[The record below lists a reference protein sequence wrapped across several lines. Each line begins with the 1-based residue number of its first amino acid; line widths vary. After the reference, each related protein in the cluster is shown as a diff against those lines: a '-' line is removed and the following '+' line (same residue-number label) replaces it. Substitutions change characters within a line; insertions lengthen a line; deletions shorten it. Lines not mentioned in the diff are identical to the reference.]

1 MASILARAL
10 IRWRW
15 VIILFWAAI
24 GYFAAEKAPQVEE
37 ALNVR
42 GGSREP
48 TEASRAEQL
57 LRDRFTRSLNDFFIV
72 AIRTTAGRA
81 DSSPVVDTLAR
92 RLAGFPWASTVATFA
107 STGDSTFLSKDGHT
121 TLVVVAVNPNGDD
134 VSSFVA
140 PIRDAV
146 HQSMRATG
154 TDSSTTTIRVTGRS
168 ALDLDVRSVVASDS
182 RRGEIRLLPLTA
194 GILLLAFGALVAAI
208 LPLIVGFM
216 AIWITLAIVVIL
228 SAYTPMSVFVLNMT
242 TMLGLGVGIDY
253 SLLIVTRF
261 REELNRGLRRQ
272 QAAARA
278 ISTAGA
284 AVLTSG
290 LTVVVGFTALL
301 FTPLVETQSVGLGG
315 LVVVS
320 VAVALSTTLLPA
332 LLAVLGR
339 QIDRPRWLARRLTWY
354 HAPTAWEKWARSLSR
369 NPKRA
374 LAVGGTVVALLTLP
388 VFWIRIGLPSRNWWP
403 MATEA
408 GQGVQMLEDMG
419 VSNLILPVR
428 VAVEVPEGQTVVS
441 ATSLRGLRAL
451 SDSLRAD
458 PRVAQVRSI
467 VDLEPGNSILQYSI
481 LYSNLE
487 DARKQY
493 GAFLD
498 GYLSR
503 DNRVALLDVILQ
515 DTTSLTSGMD
525 LSRKARALAAAAPK
539 QLKEASIL
547 VGGYTAASL
556 DLQDV
561 LLKRFP
567 MLVFSI
573 LACTGVMLALVFRSV
588 LVPIKAVIMNTLS
601 VSATFGLIVLVF
613 QHGFGGSVFGLTGP
627 TSAIFVVV
635 PVLVFAVVF
644 GLSMDYEVFLLSR
657 VKEAFDRTGDNDKA
671 TEEGLSATASV
682 ITSAALIMIL
692 VFGVFAFARV
702 LAMQFLG
709 FGLAVAVL
717 LDATII
723 RMVLV
728 PAIMHLAGEWNWWPG
743 GRRMP
748 GRASRST
755 EARTSHDGPA
765 LGVSGDE
772 IRTSGPS
779 ISTGGLTA
787 GGEERQRPR
796 H

>member
-1 MASILARAL
+1 MASLLSRAL

-15 VIILFWAAI
+15 AIIVFWAVV
-24 GYFAAEKAPQVEE
+24 GYLAAEKSPQVEE

-42 GGSREP
+42 GGTREP
-48 TEASRAEQL
+48 TEASRAEEIM
-57 LRDRFTRSLNDFFIV
+57 RGRFTRSLNDFFV
-72 AIRTTAGRA
+72 LVIRTTGRA
-81 DSSPVVDTLAR
+81 DSSPLVDSLISR
-92 RLAGFPWASTVATFA
+92 FEPQPYISTVASFN
-107 STGDSTFLSKDGHT
+107 STGDSTFLSRDGHQ
-121 TLVVVAVNPNGDD
+121 TLLVLAIRPDGGDS
-134 VSSFVA
+134 VSALVA
-140 PIRDAV
+140 PIRALVREAIQAARVD
-146 HQSMRATG
+146 
-154 TDSSTTTIRVTGRS
+154 TTTTTVRVTGRS
-168 ALDLDVRSVVASDS
+168 ALDIDVRSVVASDS

-208 LPLIVGFM
+208 LPLIVGFL
-216 AIWITLAIVVIL
+216 AIWITLAVVVIL
-228 SAYTPMSVFVLNMT
+228 ANYTPMSVFVLNMT

-272 QAAARA
+272 EAAARA
-278 ISTAGA
+278 LSTAGA
-284 AVLTSG
+284 AVFTSG
-290 LTVVVGFTALL
+290 LTVVVGFAALL
-301 FTPLVETQSVGLGG
+301 FTPLVETKSVGLGG

-369 NPKRA
+369 NPRRA
-374 LAVGGTVVALLTLP
+374 LAVGGAIIALLTAP
-388 VFWIRIGLPSRNWWP
+388 VFWIKVGLPSRNWWP
-403 MATEA
+403 AATEA
-408 GQGVQMLEDMG
+408 GQGVQMLDDMG
-419 VSNLILPVR
+419 VSNIILPVR
-428 VAVEVPEGQTVVS
+428 VTVEVPQGQSVVS
-441 ATSLRGLRAL
+441 ASSLRGLRAL

-487 DARKQY
+487 DARRQY

-503 DNRVALLDVILQ
+503 DGRVALVDVILS
-515 DTTSLTSGMD
+515 DSTSLTSSMD
-525 LSRKARALAAAAPK
+525 VSRRARALARTPPK
-539 QLKEASIL
+539 QLHDASIL

-567 MLVFSI
+567 TLVISI

-613 QHGFGGSVFGLTGP
+613 QHGIGGGIFGLTGP

-657 VKEAFDRTGDNDKA
+657 VKEAFDKTGDNDKA

-682 ITSAALIMIL
+682 ITSAALVMIL

-743 GRRMP
+743 VRKKKVVPR
-748 GRASRST
+748 
-755 EARTSHDGPA
+755 
-765 LGVSGDE
+765 VSG
-772 IRTSGPS
+772 
-779 ISTGGLTA
+779 
-787 GGEERQRPR
+787 ER
-796 H
+796 

>member
-1 MASILARAL
+1 
-10 IRWRW
+10 
-15 VIILFWAAI
+15 
-24 GYFAAEKAPQVEE
+24 
-37 ALNVR
+37 
-42 GGSREP
+42 
-48 TEASRAEQL
+48 
-57 LRDRFTRSLNDFFIV
+57 
-72 AIRTTAGRA
+72 
-81 DSSPVVDTLAR
+81 
-92 RLAGFPWASTVATFA
+92 
-107 STGDSTFLSKDGHT
+107 
-121 TLVVVAVNPNGDD
+121 
-134 VSSFVA
+134 
-140 PIRDAV
+140 
-146 HQSMRATG
+146 
-154 TDSSTTTIRVTGRS
+154 
-168 ALDLDVRSVVASDS
+168 
-182 RRGEIRLLPLTA
+182 
-194 GILLLAFGALVAAI
+194 
-208 LPLIVGFM
+208 
-216 AIWITLAIVVIL
+216 
-228 SAYTPMSVFVLNMT
+228 SVFVLNMT

-278 ISTAGA
+278 LSTAGA

-290 LTVVVGFTALL
+290 LTVVVGFAALL

-332 LLAVLGR
+332 ILAVLGR

-374 LAVGGTVVALLTLP
+374 LAVGGTIVMLLTLP
-388 VFWIRIGLPSRNWWP
+388 VFWIRVGLPSRNWWP
-403 MATEA
+403 TATEA

-428 VAVEVPEGQTVVS
+428 VTVEVPAGQSVVS

-503 DNRVALLDVILQ
+503 DSRVALLDVILS

-525 LSRKARALAAAAPK
+525 LSRKARALAAAPPK
-539 QLKEASIL
+539 QLKEAKIL

-567 MLVFSI
+567 TLVLSI
-573 LACTGVMLALVFRSV
+573 LACTGIMLALVFRSV

-613 QHGFGGSVFGLTGP
+613 QHGFGGALFGLTGP

-682 ITSAALIMIL
+682 ITSAALVMI
-692 VFGVFAFARV
+692 
-702 LAMQFLG
+702 
-709 FGLAVAVL
+709 
-717 LDATII
+717 
-723 RMVLV
+723 
-728 PAIMHLAGEWNWWPG
+728 
-743 GRRMP
+743 
-748 GRASRST
+748 
-755 EARTSHDGPA
+755 
-765 LGVSGDE
+765 
-772 IRTSGPS
+772 
-779 ISTGGLTA
+779 
-787 GGEERQRPR
+787 
-796 H
+796 